1 VRLLRLLAASILGI
15 GLCAVSVTNSEAT
28 PKTVRLC
35 ADQRIPGQATCFAIA
50 SVGQAP
56 RAAPGGLT
64 PADLASAYKLPT
76 TTRGIG
82 QTIAI
87 VDAFGYAQAESDLAI
102 YRAQYGL
109 PGCTTANG
117 CFRKVDQVGGGSYPR
132 FDLGWA
138 QETALD
144 LDAASAICPKCKL
157 LLVQANSPS
166 FIDLGVAVNT
176 AARLGATVISNSYGG
191 PDASDATYGQAY
203 KHPGIAITASTG
215 DYGFMG
221 ASFPASSSYVT
232 AVGGTRLDKAPGTT
246 RGWTESAW
254 SGTGSGCSTINPAL
268 AGATGF
274 DTGCAKRAVSDVSAV
289 ADPNTGI
296 AVFARTAK
304 YAAGWQIY
312 GGTSLSAPIIAGV
325 YALAGNA
332 SVSTNS
338 HPYHHPASLF
348 DVTSGQTGSCD
359 PAQLCTA
366 RVGWD
371 GPTGLG
377 TPNGIGAF

>member
-1 VRLLRLLAASILGI
+1 MRLLRLLAASILGI
-15 GLCAVSVTNSEAT
+15 GLCVASAT
-28 PKTVRLC
+28 TAQAAPKTVRLC
-35 ADQRIPGQATCFAIA
+35 SDQRIAGQATCFALA

-56 RAAPGGLT
+56 RATPNGLT
-64 PADLASAYKLPT
+64 PSDLASAYKLPT
-76 TTRGIG
+76 LTRGAG

-87 VDAFGYAQAESDLAI
+87 VDAYGYTQAESDLAV

-109 PGCTTANG
+109 PACTTANG
-117 CFRKVDQVGGGSYPR
+117 CFRKVDQVGGASYPR

-138 QETALD
+138 QEMALD
-144 LDAASAICPKCKL
+144 LDAASAVCPKCKL
-157 LLVQANSPS
+157 LLVQANSPA

-176 AARLGATVISNSYGG
+176 AAGLGATVISNSYGG
-191 PDASDATYGQAY
+191 PDASDTTFGRAY
-203 KHPGIAITASTG
+203 NHPGIAITASTG
-215 DYGFMG
+215 DYGYMG

-232 AVGGTRLDKAPGTT
+232 AVGGTRLEKAVGTA

-254 SGTGSGCSTINPAL
+254 VGTGSGCSTINAALPAA
-268 AGATGF
+268 AGF
-274 DTGCAKRAVSDVSAV
+274 NTGCAKRAVSDVSAV

-304 YAAGWQIY
+304 YAAGWQVF

-338 HPYHHPASLF
+338 HPYHHPTSLF
-348 DVTSGQTGSCD
+348 DVTSGRTDICD

-377 TPNGIGAF
+377 TPNGLGAF